1 MKRRLTRAYDHMT
14 MPDRCSNAIER
25 KLVEELEYRKTGR
38 SVRTVAPSPA
48 RRQGWTLGV
57 AAVCLMLVLS
67 MGGTALF
74 LKTMGTV
81 PDVSRQTTAATRTAA
96 PGDYTLVTDIPAEEV
111 EAFASAVRQ
120 NVIDGDWEAFAE
132 CVNYPI
138 AVYDKQIGN
147 DGGLVGLTIRNR
159 VNDSFV
165 EQIEKEDCSQLFCNW
180 QGICM
185 ADGRLWINEVDGQ
198 LKITAI
204 NDMFG
209 ALVNPADFQYV
220 ETENGDLALAAYSGM
235 AEEVTFPTGYN
246 QSVLTQIGTGKKVI
260 WNGSLVRTIHI
271 PDTVTAVREQAFA
284 DCPGLEAVFFQG
296 DAPAEME
303 DVFDGSPN
311 VVVYYKE
318 GTEGWGDT
326 WCGRKTMQY
335 GEGHISLGTATMKIN
350 PATAY
355 QALMDVLHEN
365 RSFYYEGSESAVTI
379 TQYCERR
386 SKHLS
391 NEVSIPCFTMADMD
405 RDGINELILWVSIE
419 GDALEDYLILRYD
432 PYDHDEGGMVYAFME
447 PQQKITDIGKDGSFF
462 WRAAGPGQ
470 GESRMILD
478 PDNGNGI
485 VVSSLGEENDAE
497 AVWHVWPCVRP
508 EVVAQSYE
516 YAGTAKTRLP
526 GNGYYTFEG
535 LAKGTT
541 DNDWNRLKED
551 LTAMGMICLEDEGTV
566 SVFDPDAPGT
576 CLYGTLTNA
585 NGMLQLADVGYYICT
600 EEKEYAA
607 EIRNL
612 LSADPEYWV
621 DAHLPALGSM
631 GRRVYNTQ
639 KLLEYLN
646 GKELNDVQADEVS
659 QEHEQIRT
667 LMNHFLESCIAAD
680 TEGIRACLADGV
692 SVSEID
698 PIDVELAVISYSNFP
713 SQVIEPGGAWS
724 IDLSLREEENPEA
737 NWYLTAM
744 LVKQEEGWRIF
755 SCHLF

>member
-1 MKRRLTRAYDHMT
+1 MKRRLTRAYDSMT
-14 MPDRCSNAIER
+14 MPDRCSNTIER
-25 KLVEELEYRKTGR
+25 KLTEQLESKRTGTYIKAMAPDP
-38 SVRTVAPSPA
+38 VR
-48 RRQGWTLGV
+48 RNGWSIGL

-67 MGGTALF
+67 VGGSMLF
-74 LKTMGTV
+74 L
-81 PDVSRQTTAATRTAA
+81 RTAEQA
-96 PGDYTLVTDIPAEEV
+96 ANGPREVVTTVYQTVPGDYSLVTGISGEEV
-111 EAFASAVRQ
+111 EAFAAEVRQ
-120 NVIDGDWEAFAE
+120 NVLEGDWQAFSQK
-132 CVNYPI
+132 VSYPI
-138 AVYDKQIGN
+138 AIWDKTVGN
-147 DGGLVGLTIRNR
+147 DGGLVGLTLRNTVKESFLTQIRMESCN
-159 VNDSFV
+159 
-165 EQIEKEDCSQLFCNW
+165 QMFCNW

-185 ADGRLWINEVDGQ
+185 ADGRIWINEVDGQ

-209 ALVNPADFQYV
+209 DLVDPADFQFA
-220 ETENGDLALAAYSGM
+220 ETEEGTLALAAFYGK
-235 AEEVTFPTGYN
+235 AEAVTFPSGYN
-246 QSVLTQIGTGKKVI
+246 QNALTQIGTGTKVV
-260 WNGSLVRTIHI
+260 WNGEQVKTIHI
-271 PDTVTAVREQAFA
+271 PDTVTVVREQAFA

-296 DAPAEME
+296 DAPAERE

-318 GTEGWGDT
+318 GTEGWDDT

-335 GEGHISLGTATMKIN
+335 GEGHISLGTATVKID

-365 RSFYYEGSESAVTI
+365 RSFYYEGSESPVTI

-497 AVWHVWPCVRP
+497 AVWHIWPCVRP
-508 EVVAQSYE
+508 EVVAESYE

-526 GNGYYTFEG
+526 GNGYYVFEG

-541 DNDWNRLKED
+541 DNDWSRLKED

-585 NGMLQLADVGYYICT
+585 NGALQLADVGYYICT

-612 LSADPEYWV
+612 LSGDPEYWV

-631 GRRVYNTQ
+631 GRRVYTKQ
-639 KLLEYLN
+639 KLLDYLN

-659 QEHEQIRT
+659 REHEQIRT
-667 LMNHFLESCIAAD
+667 LMNHFLESCIAED

-713 SQVIEPGGAWS
+713 SQVIEPGGVWS

-744 LVKQEEGWRIF
+744 LVKQEEGWRIS